1 MERSRRD
8 TYLVIHDFML
18 RNLNLKGVSLLLYA
32 RIYGFCTG
40 KPDEGFFESRAKTA
54 HALNVTERAVI
65 NATKY
70 LLDRGLIIEHGA
82 HVTASGRT
90 TKRYFLTE
98 PASDER
104 SSDEASSGERRSG
117 EQTSPER
124 DSGEIPSSEQSD
136 RKTDSTGENFSSL
149 RVKKVHPIIKKEK
162 KVKEING
169 PNPIRRDFREYDC

>member
-32 RIYGFCTG
+32 RIYGFCTSRS
-40 KPDEGFFESRAKTA
+40 DEGFFESRSKTA

-65 NATKY
+65 NATKD
-70 LLDRGLIIEHGA
+70 LLDRGLIIEHG
-82 HVTASGRT
+82 VRMTASGRT
-90 TKRYFLTE
+90 TKRYILAE
-98 PASDER
+98 PASGER
-104 SSDEASSGERRSG
+104 FSDESSSGERFSG

-169 PNPIRRDFREYDC
+169 PNPIRRDFREYDR